1 MGIYKLSQVRNRL
14 DIRLIDLFV
23 RQNRSNE
30 WLTIADCAAW
40 VFQTNDP
47 SVYHRKYTQNK
58 LTSMIGN
65 LGTVVNATTAFDT
78 KYVATEQSGYVYR
91 LKDASKIKAGSR
103 DSLAAQIDKAYCE
116 VSSPMSCQ
124 DVEY

>member
-23 RQNRSNE
+23 RQNKSNE

-47 SVYHRKYTQNK
+47 SAYHKKYTQNK

-65 LGTVVNATTAFDT
+65 LGTAINATTVFDT
-78 KYVATEQSGYVYR
+78 KYVPTEQSGYVYR
-91 LKDASKIKAGSR
+91 LKDSSSIKAGPR
-103 DSLAAQIDKAYCE
+103 VSLATQIDKAYCE
-116 VSSPMSCQ
+116 VSSMSCQ